1 MQRKN
6 LMPLMLILAGLLL
19 SNGDS
24 QQSPSIWPVGPS
36 KVCVLVL
43 EADQAYRTYLPQ
55 TMVDSW
61 FAEKSRRH
69 SNIEQFAVLG
79 AIDDAAKQSP
89 WVDLIR
95 DNPPVRY
102 PAIYICRSDGKR
114 GAAGDPPASTAE
126 LVSVI
131 ERLGR

>member
-6 LMPLMLILAGLLL
+6 LMPLVLILAGLLL
-19 SNGDS
+19 SNGGS
-24 QQSPSIWPVGPS
+24 QQSGLWPSGPS

-43 EADQAYRTYLPQ
+43 EADQAYRSYLPQ

-69 SNIEQFAVLG
+69 SNIEQFAVIG
-79 AIDDAAKQSP
+79 VIDDAAKQSP
-89 WVDLIR
+89 WVELIR

-102 PAIYICRSDGKR
+102 PAIYVCRSDGKR
-114 GAAGDPPASTAE
+114 GASGDPPASTAE

-131 ERLGR
+131 ERLSR